1 MERTT
6 EAASRKFSI
15 KVDSKELERIIQA
28 RKNLD
33 DVKAL
38 AVYAAHYQDLG
49 WSPVA
54 LEAQN
59 GTDLE
64 VDFDQPQTSWLW
76 LLMDF
81 ALQEVKVGLAIRP
94 EPHSRLFV
102 LRVKPVLGRSL
113 DRLGNWRSPCIAR
126 LGDVWEHHFLVLP
139 PTWHFQPEQV
149 AGDKEAP
156 LSVLGPGSLVP
167 VPPSSAPSGQMA
179 WEWLALPWE
188 QPPGQPSAELLI
200 LLEDCGFIARKSLAA
215 VEDLPS
221 WKEIYPRICHSEKL
235 LQALLAPEEESGLY
249 YRKILYEAMQAGFK
263 DLELLLGLLWHAPHS
278 EIRLDPEGR
287 EQLALWAESL
297 QELLAPET
305 SGQTPATGV
314 LESAA
319 ASSSPEDLMAELQV
333 LAAQTLELEQ
343 QLEQL
348 EDLRAS
354 QEMGSEDS
362 PGPSAEANAGPQDNQ
377 KEFAELRRAVEDFL
391 AGMKDLSEPE

>member
-6 EAASRKFSI
+6 ESGSRNFSI
-15 KVDSKELERIIQA
+15 KVDSKELERITQV

-38 AVYAAHYQDLG
+38 AVYAARYQDLG

-54 LEAQN
+54 LEAQK
-59 GTDLE
+59 GIDLE
-64 VDFDQPQTSWLW
+64 VDFSQPQANWLW

-81 ALQEVKVGLAIRP
+81 ALQEVNVGLAIRP

-102 LRVKPVLGRSL
+102 LRVKPALGRSL
-113 DRLGNWRSPCIAR
+113 DRLGDWRSPCIAR

-139 PTWHFQPEQV
+139 HTWHFPQEPV
-149 AGDKEAP
+149 VSDKEAP

-167 VPPSSAPSGQMA
+167 VPPSSVASGQMI

-188 QPPGQPSAELLI
+188 HPPGQPSPELLI
-200 LLEDCGFIARKSLAA
+200 LLEDCGFISRKSLAA

-221 WKEIYPRICHSEKL
+221 WKEIYPRICHAEKL

-249 YRKILYEAMQAGFK
+249 YRKILYDAMQAGFT

-278 EIRLDPEGR
+278 EIRFDPEGR

-297 QELLAPET
+297 QELLAGTVAEAT
-305 SGQTPATGV
+305 SEEIV
-314 LESAA
+314 ESEAEY
-319 ASSSPEDLMAELQV
+319 SSSADMMAELRV
-333 LAAQTLELEQ
+333 LADQTLELEQ
-343 QLEQL
+343 QLEHL
-348 EDLRAS
+348 EDLSAS
-354 QEMGSEDS
+354 QHKGPEEV
-362 PGPSAEANAGPQDNQ
+362 PGPRDRQ
-377 KEFAELRRAVEDFL
+377 KEFADLRRAVDDFL
-391 AGMKDLSEPE
+391 AGVKNLSDPE